1 VRLLDLDANALL
13 RTEYSAADVDLSPS
27 IGRAPAGSLT
37 AGPPASYADGAA
49 GNPELLFSRG
59 AYARPLTPEP
69 APAPCGGGGEMH
81 AGARPAQQTP
91 PEKVPVVSTAAG
103 RTPGQ
108 LAFRSAYVA
117 GPIYSGTVLGRQNA
131 DEGIY
136 FGSHDLMFASPA
148 SYNLIVF

>member
-27 IGRAPAGSLT
+27 IGRAPTGNLA

-69 APAPCGGGGEMH
+69 APYGGGGEMH
-81 AGARPAQQTP
+81 AGARRAQQTP
-91 PEKVPVVSTAAG
+91 PEKVPVVSMAAG

-108 LAFRSAYVA
+108 LAFRFAYVA

-131 DEGIY
+131 DEGIH
-136 FGSHDLMFASPA
+136 FGSSFDVCEPSQ
-148 SYNLIVF
+148 LIVF